1 VKALICIWLLTLVC
15 VMPNSAFGFDFSPYG
30 RILDRYLSTGQA
42 IHGIPV
48 NTLDYQA
55 LAEQAGPG
63 SDWKLLLGTLAAFDP
78 AVLADRDQRMAFWI
92 NVYNIAAIK
101 TILDHWPVDSIRSRA
116 IDWLGSPW
124 KDPVIRV
131 GGRDYSLQQIEFDR
145 LVDGFDDLRPHLG
158 INCASTSCVDLR
170 QTPYSGENLDAQLR
184 QQGERLAKQPEKGLK
199 IDRQAGR
206 VAISRI
212 FDFDAGHFKQLAG
225 GAIPFL
231 LNYVTDPA
239 DRDYLQQ
246 GEYQLEL
253 LDYDWTLND
262 IRRAE

>member
-1 VKALICIWLLTLVC
+1 MRVLPAILLLMLV
-15 VMPNSAFGFDFSPYG
+15 VASPVLAAGFDFAPNR
-30 RILDRYLSTGQA
+30 RILDRHLSIDRK

-48 NTLDYQA
+48 NTLDDQA

-78 AVLADRDQRMAFWI
+78 AVFSDRVQRMAFWI

-101 TILDHWPVDSIRSRA
+101 TILDHWPVD
-116 IDWLGSPW
+116 
-124 KDPVIRV
+124 
-131 GGRDYSLQQIEFDR
+131 
-145 LVDGFDDLRPHLG
+145 GFGELRPHLG

-170 QTPYSGENLDAQLR
+170 QTPYSGVNLDTQLR

-199 IDRQAGR
+199 IDRQAGQ

-253 LDYDWTLND
+253 LGYDWTLND
-262 IRRAE
+262 TRRAD